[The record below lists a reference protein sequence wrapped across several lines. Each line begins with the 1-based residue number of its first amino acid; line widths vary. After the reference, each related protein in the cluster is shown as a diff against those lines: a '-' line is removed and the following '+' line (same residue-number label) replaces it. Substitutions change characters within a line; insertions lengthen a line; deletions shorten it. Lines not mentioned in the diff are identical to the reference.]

1 MYENKDFL
9 LGRLEGSRLNMRLSK
24 AIKQHAGSLDTSAL
38 LPDIQ
43 NKSIAYKRGFK
54 AAVLEDVLP
63 QTISLFYASS
73 RSTCER
79 LRLMDEILSHLRQ
92 KA

>member
-9 LGRLEGSRLNMRLSK
+9 LGRLEGNRLHMRLSK
-24 AIKQHAGSLDTSAL
+24 AIKQHTENLDILTL
-38 LPDIQ
+38 LPDMQ

-63 QTISLFYASS
+63 QTISLFHASS

-92 KA
+92 QA